1 MPLKVKFVGAVG
13 VVTGSCHLLKNE
25 RSDSYYMIDCGIFQN
40 VRGVKSLNLARGV
53 SDLCGVQPKR
63 IKAIFLTHA
72 HMDHCGLIPRMYK
85 LGFTGQVICTRITAD
100 FVKQALNDTVSNVD
114 SFDKTLYDKN
124 DIESIK
130 FYCPDESDE
139 FQLGYNYKVLDES
152 DLFFGFS
159 RTGHLAGA
167 VAITFQMNI
176 SEGRRLTICF
186 GGDLGPQVENINK
199 NSSLLRPVQYP
210 SQEIDY
216 LVLESTYGGQPS
228 RKVYD
233 YQEKINALYKVMEP
247 ALSENRGKNPR
258 VIIPAFT
265 LGRTQDLIVDIA
277 YLITRTDFVT
287 KIGSRVPTVVVDS
300 TLAQSYSNSYRKELD
315 NWWNNKRKNEK
326 KMRLLNRNHP
336 LFEGSNLEVV
346 NINNFLNQL
355 FAGKGSRDVTHNS
368 VIGSPF
374 RLSYGR
380 EEVNDGPVIYI
391 SSSGMCSSGP
401 VMQRLRN
408 NLRRKDTTVLFV
420 GYLPSSS
427 DAFILKRAAASWT
440 SSTEIGIQFSEGPTF
455 YDSRYLD
462 DFETSTSE
470 VKSALIDY
478 SAIYS
483 GHADE
488 SCLCD
493 YALRIDNPKYKDK
506 YKPLNIFLVH
516 GDDKPRAKLRSALMK
531 YAESS
536 QVGTSRV
543 LNKVFTPTLGS
554 SWFDLESSTWSENES
569 NDPTWAECHKLLSEA
584 SDLQDEIALNWYN
597 YKNSSDNILKQGE
610 YLRKIDTLLDNLEEW
625 RSRFRIL
632 TQKSLGTETNES
644 AFNEESYDKREVYL
658 DISSRTELIKASE
671 VLKISGKV
679 TRAQVRIAWTQLCR
693 EFHPDSMQNKSENEK
708 SVAHEN
714 MIKINEAYALIN
726 KAFQNL
732 I

>member
-53 SDLCGVQPKR
+53 NDLYGVQPKR

-114 SFDKTLYDKN
+114 SFDKTLFDKT
-124 DIESIK
+124 DVESIK
-130 FYCPDESDE
+130 FYCPDERED
-139 FQLGYNYKVLDES
+139 FQLGYNYKVQDES

-167 VAITFQMNI
+167 VAITFQLNI

-186 GGDLGPQVENINK
+186 GGDLGPQIENVTE

-210 SQEIDY
+210 SQDIDY

-228 RKVYD
+228 RKAYH
-233 YQEKINALYKVMEP
+233 YEEKINALYQVMES
-247 ALSENRGKNPR
+247 AFSESRGNNPR

-265 LGRTQDLIVDIA
+265 LGRTQDLIIDIA

-287 KIGSRVPTVVVDS
+287 KIGGRVPTVVIDS
-300 TLAQSYSNSYRKELD
+300 TLARSYSNSYRKELD
-315 NWWNNKRKNEK
+315 NWWNNKRKREK

-336 LFEGSNLEVV
+336 LWDGANSEVV
-346 NINNFLNQL
+346 NVNDFLDQL
-355 FAGKGSRDVTHNS
+355 FLGKGARDVTYHS

-374 RLSYGR
+374 RLTYGR
-380 EEVNDGPVIYI
+380 EEVSDGPVIYI
-391 SSSGMCSSGP
+391 SSSGMCSTGP

-408 NLRRKDTTVLFV
+408 NLRRKDASVIFV
-420 GYLPSSS
+420 GYLPSSG
-427 DAFILKRAAASWT
+427 DAFILKQAAAS
-440 SSTEIGIQFSEGPTF
+440 SSSPTEIGIQFVQGPTF
-455 YDSRYLD
+455 NESRYLD
-462 DFETSTSE
+462 DFDISTRE
-470 VKSALIDY
+470 IHSALIDC

-493 YALRIDNPKYKDK
+493 YALRIDNPKYKDR

-531 YAESS
+531 YAENHKF
-536 QVGTSRV
+536 GTSRV
-543 LNKVFTPTLGS
+543 LNKVYTPTLGS
-554 SWFDLESSTWSENES
+554 SWFDLEKSTWSENES
-569 NDPTWAECHKLLSEA
+569 NEPSWAECHKLLSEA

-597 YKNSSDNILKQGE
+597 YKNSSDNILKQSE

-625 RSRFRIL
+625 RSRFKIL
-632 TQKSLGTETNES
+632 THKSLDTGTNES
-644 AFNEESYDKREVYL
+644 ASNEESYDKREVYL
-658 DISSRTELIKASE
+658 DISSRNELIKAGE
-671 VLKISGKV
+671 VLKINGKV
-679 TRAQVRIAWTQLCR
+679 TRVQVRIAWTQLCR
-693 EFHPDSMQNKSENEK
+693 EFHPDSMQNKSENDK
-708 SVAHEN
+708 SDAHEN
-714 MIKINEAYALIN
+714 MIKINDAYATFN

-732 I
+732 N